1 MNLRPLNNSFIF
13 TFFADSAQGRFIERN
28 RGNIILTNQDISTQ
42 GKFARW
48 AKVEAVGKDVDGFG
62 VGDIVLI
69 EALQWTLEL
78 KWDEKSYWKSDSSK
92 VIAIGDNESVTYT
105 YG

>member
-1 MNLRPLNNSFIF
+1 MNLTPIKDSFIF
-13 TFFADSAQGRFIERN
+13 TFFTDKSEGRFIERN
-28 RGNIILTNQDISTQ
+28 KGKIILTNQDISTQ

-48 AKVEAVGKDVDGFG
+48 ARVEAIGKDVDMFS

-69 EALQWTLEL
+69 ESLQWTMEF
-78 KWDEKSYWKSDSSK
+78 KWNEKSFWKSDMSK
-92 VIAIGDNESVTYT
+92 VIALGDDESVTYT